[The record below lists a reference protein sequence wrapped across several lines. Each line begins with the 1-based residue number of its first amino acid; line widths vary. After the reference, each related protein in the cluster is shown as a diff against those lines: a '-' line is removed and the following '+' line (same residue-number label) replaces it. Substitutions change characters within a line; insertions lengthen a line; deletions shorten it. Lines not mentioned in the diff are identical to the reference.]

1 VRHLLSIRDL
11 TPDQIRKILDLSKA
25 ASPPR
30 ALQDKGVAL
39 YFQKPSATPLS

>member
-1 VRHLLSIRDL
+1 MRHLLSIRDL

-39 YFQKPSATPLS
+39 GFWK